1 MVGDF
6 TARFDPALALWRI
19 EACSATAITTR
30 TKPNPPDYLIL
41 EALAQT
47 CGMHARWLHDF
58 REQVFLVSLAGL
70 VYPDDH
76 GAAGCLVQAELT
88 GQTGAAFSYAA
99 RLDNGP
105 ACRVTMGRLPTA
117 PDTTLFRERFQCLIT
132 PSPNV

>member
-19 EACSATAITTR
+19 EACSATAITARTR
-30 TKPNPPDYLIL
+30 PNPPGYLIL

-76 GAAGCLVQAELT
+76 GATGCLVQAELT

>member
-19 EACSATAITTR
+19 EACSATAITARTR
-30 TKPNPPDYLIL
+30 PNPPDYLIL

>member
-19 EACSATAITTR
+19 EDCSATATTAR
-30 TKPNPPDYLIL
+30 TRPNPPAYLIL

-70 VYPDDH
+70 VYPEDH
-76 GAAGCLVQAELT
+76 GATGCVIRAELT

-105 ACRVTMGRLPTA
+105 ACRVTMGRLPAAT
-117 PDTTLFRERFQCLIT
+117 DTTLFRERFQCLTT
-132 PSPNV
+132 PSPNA